1 MLDNSNPYVRTALVI
16 YTSYAHKCK
25 APDFNTFWSQSH
37 IIIISSDTWMEYVK
51 VFYEYTQSVTRTTT
65 PTSVIADR
73 WSVESVQV
81 ERGRA
86 ERDNSCCPSVTWN
99 VGIPLGRMQTPE
111 KFR

>member
-1 MLDNSNPYVRTALVI
+1 
-16 YTSYAHKCK
+16 
-25 APDFNTFWSQSH
+25 
-37 IIIISSDTWMEYVK
+37 MEYVK
-51 VFYEYTQSVTRTTT
+51 VFYDYTQSVTRTTT

-99 VGIPLGRMQTPE
+99 VGIPLGRQVESWDESLFGLHTHLQLLAVYE
-111 KFR
+111 AV